1 MERIRGIIKRI
12 KPVDERFMQETQK
25 RLDSL
30 TKPIGSLGRLEE
42 FAKRITGIT
51 RKNNPSLE
59 KKVIFTF
66 AADHGVAEEGV
77 SAYPVEVT
85 AQMVYNFLSGGA
97 GINVLARH
105 VGARVVVVDMGV
117 AEKIKQPIR
126 SMSTPKSKFENFKD
140 RKINYGTG
148 NMAKG
153 PAMTKKE
160 ALSSILAGVEVFEEE
175 LEKNGIDIAGIG
187 DMGIG
192 NTTAVSAILAAIT
205 KARVKDVTGRGT
217 GIDDTQLR
225 NKIEVIKRALRVN
238 RPDPTD
244 PIDIL
249 AKVGGY
255 EIGGLAGVVLVAAAN
270 KVPVVIDGFI
280 STVSALVATQL
291 APLVKDYLF
300 ASHKSVEIGHNIAL
314 REMDQRPMFDLKMRL
329 GEGTGAALAI
339 NIIEAG
345 VKILNQM
352 ASFEEAGVS
361 EKL

>member
-1 MERIRGIIKRI
+1 MERIGEVVKRI
-12 KPVDERFMQETQK
+12 KPVDKRLMERTQE

-30 TKPIGSLGRLEE
+30 TKPIESLGRLEE
-42 FAKRITGIT
+42 FAKRIAGIT

-66 AADHGVAEEGV
+66 AADHGVTEEKV
-77 SAYPVEVT
+77 SAYPAEVT
-85 AQMVYNFLSGGA
+85 GQMVYNFLSGGA

-117 AEKIKQPIR
+117 KEKLKV
-126 SMSTPKSKFENFKD
+126 KSKKLKVK
-140 RKINYGTG
+140 KIGYGTR

-153 PAMTKKE
+153 AAMTKKE
-160 ALSSILAGVEVFEEE
+160 ALSSILAGIEIFEEE
-175 LEKNGIDIAGIG
+175 FKKNGIDIAGIG

-192 NTTAVSAILAAIT
+192 NTTAASAILAAIT
-205 KARVKDVTGRGT
+205 KVRVKDVTGRGT
-217 GIDDTQLR
+217 GIDDLQLR
-225 NKIEVIKRALRVN
+225 NKIEVIKQALRIN
-238 RPDPTD
+238 RPNSAD
-244 PIDIL
+244 PIDVL

-255 EIGGLAGVVLVAAAN
+255 EIGGLAGVVLIAAAN
-270 KVPVVIDGFI
+270 EVPVVIDGFI
-280 STVSALVATQL
+280 STASALIATQL
-291 APLVKDYLF
+291 APLVRDYLF

-314 REMDQRPMFDLKMRL
+314 REIEQRPIFDLNLRL

-352 ASFEEAGVS
+352 ASFEEAEVS